1 MFDTQLSTWKHYLA
15 GQQASPLLAQPF
27 SDAVAPFLAF
37 LQEQDV
43 TTFAG
48 ITHRVATW
56 RNALQHGE
64 AVPEP
69 GGILPS
75 MQFFA
80 LRCFL
85 RYLERGGD
93 LQSDPAAGLV
103 PLPLS
108 LRETAQELTALE
120 AQALLLAPDL
130 ATDDRSP
137 FVRSL
142 GWRDRAAMD
151 LLYRT
156 GVRPRQL
163 LKMKVSAIPLGDL
176 YIPGRPPTTA
186 RVELAADPHPWV
198 ETWIRT
204 VRPRLANDQSPDT
217 LFLKPDG
224 TALDGDGLA
233 ALAANAARQAGISK
247 RVSPTTLTRS
257 GVEERR
263 QRALRALRAK
273 GLDVCSQ
280 AERDQRR

>member
-15 GQQASPLLAQPF
+15 GQEASPALAQPF
-27 SDAVAPFLAF
+27 TDAVAPFLAF
-37 LQEQDV
+37 LQEQDM
-43 TTFAG
+43 TAPAG
-48 ITHRVATW
+48 ITPDLVGAW
-56 RNALQHGE
+56 RKALQHGE
-64 AVPEP
+64 AVPQP
-69 GGILPS
+69 GGLVPS
-75 MQFFA
+75 LQFFA

-85 RYLERGGD
+85 RYLERSGD
-93 LQSDPAAGLV
+93 LPTDPAAKLT
-103 PLPLS
+103 PLPMS
-108 LRETAQELTALE
+108 GRESAQELTALE

-130 ATDDRSP
+130 ATDDPSSLM
-137 FVRSL
+137 RSL

-186 RVELAADPHPWV
+186 RVALAADPHPWV

-204 VRPRLANDQSPDT
+204 ARPRLATDQSPDT

-224 TALDGDGLA
+224 TALDGAGLA
-233 ALAANAARQAGISK
+233 ALVANAARQAGIPN

-273 GLDVCSQ
+273 GLDICLT
-280 AERDQRR
+280 